1 MLERSLFD
9 AAMGEAARLDF
20 IGGSICVEP
29 LEQRRG
35 KPVILSDGGWL
46 DTLQALPDL
55 TNEEA
60 EKLASQK
67 LDTRDAMQGA
77 AEIAKAAWLASR
89 GDRVATTLIKA
100 GIEPSLAAERGN
112 QAAKSALGGNLL
124 GDWELTLEG
133 GEVVTVGQVLD
144 DRERYHNQCTL
155 DPLEPEYLH
164 KKVVG
169 KLFLFGASPTL
180 HSFCRGSTTYKLKR
194 QPARVILTAGRRYEN
209 LVEIFTRLGEC
220 PDTYLY
226 GGIICTINSRGV
238 NSCTLPAQIT
248 FLAESNIALYR
259 VANGSGD
266 RPNHVA
272 CNLSESDAKVLLLNA
287 NSLMESIKCV

>member
-1 MLERSLFD
+1 
-9 AAMGEAARLDF
+9 
-20 IGGSICVEP
+20 
-29 LEQRRG
+29 
-35 KPVILSDGGWL
+35 
-46 DTLQALPDL
+46 
-55 TNEEA
+55 
-60 EKLASQK
+60 LASRK
-67 LDTRDAMQGA
+67 LDARDGAAPA

-100 GIEPSLAAERGN
+100 GIEPSQAAERGN

-124 GDWELTLEG
+124 GDWELTLES

-155 DPLEPEYLH
+155 DPLEPEYLN

-169 KLFLFGASPTL
+169 KLYLFGASPTL